1 MMYWGTYVW
10 LTTFKIKNV
19 SVKLV
24 TCSDFFK
31 TQNVENCIFL
41 LKFA

>member
-1 MMYWGTYVW
+1 MMDWGTYVW
-10 LTTFKIKNV
+10 SPTFKIKNV

-24 TCSDFFK
+24 TCGDFFK

>member
-1 MMYWGTYVW
+1 MMDWGGYVW
-10 LTTFKIKNV
+10 STTFKIKNV
-19 SVKLV
+19 YVKYV
-24 TCSDFFK
+24 TCGDLFK